1 MRLDGKVALITGAAG
16 GIGCAASRQFA
27 AAGATVWMG
36 DIAESRLDAVSQD
49 GQGRNTRSLVLDV
62 TSAESVIKAIGEI
75 SRRSGRLDIL
85 YNNAGGTQPGDTFLA
100 ECDDAVFWNTIAVDL
115 FGTWLCCKHAG
126 PLIKASGGG
135 AIVNT
140 TSIVALMGFP
150 ANAAYSA
157 AKGGVAA
164 LTRSLAVALAPDA
177 IRVNAVAPGVTRS
190 PRIEKSLSSGR
201 ISPALQSRHLSGF
214 LECDEIAAK
223 ALFLASDMASGM
235 TGQILVADAGVTI
248 A

>member
-1 MRLDGKVALITGAAG
+1 MRLDGKVVLITGAAG
-16 GIGCAASRQFA
+16 GIGRAASRQFA

-36 DIAESRLDAVSQD
+36 DIAESRPDAAVHGAPEHSTH
-49 GQGRNTRSLVLDV
+49 NLVLDV
-62 TSAESVIKAIGEI
+62 TKPDSVIGAMAEI
-75 SRRSGRLDIL
+75 SRKSGRLDIL

-140 TSIVALMGFP
+140 ASIVALMGFP

-157 AKGGVAA
+157 AKGGVAS
-164 LTRSLAVALAPDA
+164 LTRSLAVALAPDR

-190 PRIEKSLSSGR
+190 PRVEKSLSAGR
-201 ISPALQSRHLSGF
+201 ISQALQSRHLSGF